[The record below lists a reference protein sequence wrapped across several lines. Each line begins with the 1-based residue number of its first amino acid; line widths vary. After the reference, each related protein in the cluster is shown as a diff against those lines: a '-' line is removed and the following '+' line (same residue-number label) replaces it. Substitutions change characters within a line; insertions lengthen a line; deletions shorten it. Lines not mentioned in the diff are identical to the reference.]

1 MRSAKLAFFFL
12 VILGIQNSFA
22 QLDRFI
28 PPRPQPLWKAD
39 TMYIGA
45 SFTRTSFDPV
55 SIWLIGNEAGWTGD
69 LYFISPK
76 TGQEF
81 LLFNNKSTPN
91 QRIILSATHDIG
103 IGDTVYF
110 VYKVRP
116 SNDPNWPTL
125 NSQKPK
131 WTGPNVPGVS
141 KYVTA
146 PSTVKYGHRWS
157 VAGRV
162 NDSLVQFG
170 FEDNVESNSDMDFDD
185 IIFGTTLS
193 LANAEVPARLNFTDK
208 TGKILTSTDIYSPA
222 NDTIY
227 LTYTDD
233 YTGNF
238 VNGANPEKKEF
249 LISVVNRKGAAAADN
264 ETIIAG
270 IPVRNGI
277 TGNWSLAI
285 PIQEKPGVPGDKII
299 QSFFLGEVTASVKS
313 HNRTGLPDGNTVSAT
328 LKVAYADKP
337 ETVRVVSCPDSAAD
351 ITRTTTCISIRVND
365 QSFTRNLDTVWA
377 EVKCDISG
385 DIIGKV
391 AMIEQP
397 DGSYK
402 SSDIVKNETTPPGT
416 GDQVLSCRATDN
428 IVVTYADEVYN
439 TRVTATKSWSGNAP
453 EGLNFALVGNPTGQ
467 ITEIKD
473 GEAATFLVV
482 VKGPSATIGVKDQI
496 AVTLTTPQGESEIF
510 TAVETD
516 VNSNV
521 FTVEVPFAFQTTPAA
536 AGNQKIEGYL
546 DPVQAVV
553 SVPLTG
559 TATINGKPY
568 TAVITLKPALNLVK
582 HAYIKDSN
590 GDGRGDKVYVV
601 FSRPL
606 EAVPATMT
614 PTYWNQVSPEF
625 DNTLQ
630 PVLTIHPTM
639 PNVLVAD
646 FSADPFPKGATGIP
660 AGQRP
665 FATLPSD
672 GVFGAQKP
680 AIADSIG
687 PIIDSAKIRPFNNL
701 ALVPG
706 ATDLNIDTIVIFVS
720 EKLATQ
726 SNWNELLRFS
736 KPVNGACTDYANSS
750 PILTF
755 RDPVDNGDGTFTFL
769 VATGKGASPIAGDCV
784 FLNVNGTYT
793 DMLKNPPMIHG
804 EKLLG
809 PKPPREIE
817 LFRGYPPVA
826 GLNAG
831 GPGFVVVNNDPQ
843 GVDGSEYSGIH
854 NGQVRTVWV
863 PPADFPVD
871 YKAGQSV
878 YVASIPALQQ
888 ANEANKDPGKRSV
901 MPLDISTVQ
910 VISTG
915 EYIAYVSIFDNLGN
929 FVKSFQQAF
938 GYRGE
943 LNNQERAAKRG
954 LVSYLVWDLKNHKGS
969 KAGQGVYVWKVV
981 FHFKTGKQEIRYT
994 KTGVMRNLSQ
1004 TGTGVT
1010 P

>member
-1 MRSAKLAFFFL
+1 
-12 VILGIQNSFA
+12 
-22 QLDRFI
+22 
-28 PPRPQPLWKAD
+28 
-39 TMYIGA
+39 MYIGA

-69 LYFISPK
+69 LYFTSPK

-91 QRIILSATHDIG
+91 QRLVLSATHDIG

-116 SNDPNWPTL
+116 SSDPTWPTL

-131 WTGPNVPGVS
+131 WTGLNLPGVS

-146 PSTVKYGHRWS
+146 PSSAKYGHRWS

-170 FEDNVESNSDMDFDD
+170 FEDNVENGSDMDFDD

-208 TGKILTSTDIYSPA
+208 AGKILTATDIYSPA
-222 NDTIY
+222 NDTIF

-233 YTGNF
+233 FTGNF
-238 VNGANPEKKEF
+238 VNGANPDKKEF

-264 ETIIAG
+264 ETILTG
-270 IPVRNGI
+270 VPVRNGI

-285 PIQEKPGVPGDKII
+285 PIQEKPGIPGDKIL
-299 QSFFLGEVTASVKS
+299 QSYFLGEITASVRS
-313 HNRTGLPDGNTVSAT
+313 HNRTGVPDGNTVTAS

-337 ETVRVVSCPDSAAD
+337 ETVKIVSCPDSAAD

-385 DIIGKV
+385 DVIGRV
-391 AMIEQP
+391 PLFELP

-402 SSDIVKNETTPPGT
+402 SGDLVKNETTPPGSA
-416 GDQVLSCRATDN
+416 DQVISCKTTDN

-453 EGLNFALVGNPTGQ
+453 EGLNFALAGNPAGQ

-473 GEAATFLVV
+473 GDASAFLVV
-482 VKGPSATIGVKDQI
+482 IKGPSATIGVKDEI
-496 AVTLTTPQGESEIF
+496 TVTLTSPQGESESF
-510 TAVETD
+510 KAVETE

-521 FTVEVPFAFQTTPAA
+521 FTVEVPFAFQTTPAVSS
-536 AGNQKIEGYL
+536 NSKIEGFL
-546 DPVQAVV
+546 DPNQPVTAVPV
-553 SVPLTG
+553 TG
-559 TATINGKPY
+559 VATINGKPY

-582 HAYIKDSN
+582 NAYIKDSN

-606 EAVPATMT
+606 EVIPSDMS
-614 PTYWNQVSPEF
+614 PTYWNQVSGEF
-625 DNTLQ
+625 DNTKKPLLSILQ
-630 PVLTIHPTM
+630 GSPYI
-639 PNVLVAD
+639 LVAD
-646 FSADPFPKGATGIP
+646 FSADPFPKGATSIP
-660 AGQRP
+660 AGHRP

-672 GVFGAQKP
+672 NIFGAQKP
-680 AIADSIG
+680 AIADSMG

-706 ATDLNIDTIVIFVS
+706 TTDLNVDTVVIFVS

-726 SNWNELLRFS
+726 SNFDEIIRFS
-736 KPVNGACTDYANSS
+736 KPVNGVCSDYTNSS
-750 PILTF
+750 PVITH
-755 RDPVDNGDGTFTFL
+755 RDPVENGDGTFTIL
-769 VATGKGASPIAGDCV
+769 VATGKGPSPIAGDCV
-784 FLNVNGTYT
+784 FLNANGSYT
-793 DMLKNPPMIHG
+793 DMLLNKAMIHG
-804 EKLLG
+804 EPLKG

-831 GPGFVVVNNDPQ
+831 TSGFVVVNNDPQ
-843 GVDGSEYSGIH
+843 GIDGSEYSGLL
-854 NGQVRTVWV
+854 NGQGRAVTVWV
-863 PPADFPVD
+863 PPADFPAD
-871 YKAGQSV
+871 YKAGASV
-878 YVASIPALQQ
+878 YVASIPALLQ
-888 ANEANKDPGKRSV
+888 ASEANRDAGKRSG

-929 FVKSFQQAF
+929 SVKTFQQAF

-954 LVSYLVWDLKNHKGS
+954 LVSYLVWDMKNQKGS

-994 KTGVMRNLSQ
+994 RTGLMRNLSQ
-1004 TGTGVT
+1004 NQTSGT